1 MPFNGSEYVLSCT
14 VSVDSSVDTAISISS
29 QWVDSTGM
37 SVSAP
42 NVSSNTEELG
52 SLQQR
57 TNLTFRPLR
66 SEDDGSYTCNAAV
79 TPEQMTDFIVEA
91 TATETYSVTVKSKLW
106 SLLKKWMCL
115 ELMSP
120 SPPCSSATA
129 WGGADCQLWCWNR
142 RR

>member
-14 VSVDSSVDTAISISS
+14 VSVNSSVDTDISITS

-42 NVSSNTEELG
+42 NVTSNTEGLG
-52 SLQQR
+52 SLQQH

-66 SEDDGSYTCNAAV
+66 SEDDGNYTCSATV
-79 TPEQMTDFIVEA
+79 TPEQMADFIVEA

-106 SLLKKWMCL
+106 QMV
-115 ELMSP
+115 
-120 SPPCSSATA
+120 
-129 WGGADCQLWCWNR
+129 DDV
-142 RR
+142 

>member
-14 VSVDSSVDTAISISS
+14 VSVNSSVDTGISISS

-42 NVSSNTEELG
+42 NVTSNTEEPEG
-52 SLQQR
+52 LQQR

-66 SEDDGSYTCNAAV
+66 SEDDGTYTCSATV
-79 TPEQMTDFIVEA
+79 TPEQMTDFIMEA
-91 TATETYSVTVKSKLW
+91 TATETYSVTVKSELW
-106 SLLKKWMCL
+106 SLLMKWMCV

>member
-14 VSVDSSVDTAISISS
+14 VSVNSSVDTDISISS
-29 QWVDSTGM
+29 QWVDSNGM

-42 NVSSNTEELG
+42 TITSNTEGLG

-66 SEDDGSYTCNAAV
+66 SEDDGIYTCNAV
-79 TPEQMTDFIVEA
+79 ITPEQTTDFIVEA

-106 SLLKKWMCL
+106 QMVN
-115 ELMSP
+115 
-120 SPPCSSATA
+120 
-129 WGGADCQLWCWNR
+129 DV
-142 RR
+142 

>member
-14 VSVDSSVDTAISISS
+14 VSVDSSVDTGISISS
-29 QWVDSTGM
+29 QWVDSTGL

-42 NVSSNTEELG
+42 NVTSNTERLG

-57 TNLTFRPLR
+57 TNLIFRPLR

-79 TPEQMTDFIVEA
+79 TPEQMADFIVEA

-106 SLLKKWMCL
+106 SLLMKWMCL

-120 SPPCSSATA
+120 SP
-129 WGGADCQLWCWNR
+129 L
-142 RR
+142 